1 MFLHA
6 VMNGTNNLLVRN
18 LLSIDKSLKGKEEY
32 IRKLPGDLMKSK
44 DALNNKHQTTGRS
57 DMQSGLWKK

>member
-1 MFLHA
+1 
-6 VMNGTNNLLVRN
+6 MNGTNNLLVRN
-18 LLSIDKSLKGKEEY
+18 LLVIDKSLKGKKEY

-44 DALNNKHQTTGRS
+44 DELNNKQQTTGRS